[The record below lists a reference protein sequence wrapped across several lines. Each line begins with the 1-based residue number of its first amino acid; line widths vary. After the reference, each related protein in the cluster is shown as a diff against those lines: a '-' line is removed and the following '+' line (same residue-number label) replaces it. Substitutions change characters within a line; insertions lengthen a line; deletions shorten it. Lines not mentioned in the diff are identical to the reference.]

1 MSIRRS
7 LGTFRIHLVLTAAV
21 VVLTFA
27 VVTAVLTFVPIFAA
41 FDSKELGSNA
51 AGEIATYML
60 LLHKSFWPV
69 IAGAMIASVVSGAL
83 LFERMRL
90 PLARFASVHRQL
102 AEGQTPGP
110 VQLRAV
116 DYLHDEADELNQML
130 DAIGRRSAEEQR
142 LLARVEE
149 ALCELDAYEL
159 EPKGAAAIAEI
170 RRSLA
175 PLRRNIGEAG

>member
-1 MSIRRS
+1 MSMRRS

-27 VVTAVLTFVPIFAA
+27 VVTAVLTFVPIFAH
-41 FDSKELGSNA
+41 FESQELGSKA
-51 AGEIATYML
+51 AGEIAAYML

-69 IAGAMIASVVSGAL
+69 IVGAIIASVVSGTL

-90 PLARFASVHRQL
+90 PLARFASVHRQV
-102 AEGQTPGP
+102 AEGQTPEP
-110 VQLRAV
+110 VELRAV
-116 DYLHDEADELNQML
+116 DYLHDEADGLNQML
-130 DAIGRRSAEEQR
+130 DAIRQRTAEEQR
-142 LLARVEE
+142 LLACVEE
-149 ALCELDAYEL
+149 ALCELDGYEL

-170 RRSLA
+170 RNSLA